1 MDAPALSARHR
12 PRPDWRWTRPF
23 ALLPLLAG
31 VGLACG
37 VLQLALR
44 CCS

>member
-1 MDAPALSARHR
+1 MAALTPSDR
-12 PRPDWRWTRPF
+12 PPPGWRWTRPS
-23 ALLPLLAG
+23 ALLPLLGG
-31 VGLACG
+31 VVLASL